1 MENFIHSFN
10 YSQTIK
16 KDNIPEFSKK
26 PNENEINL
34 IDAIGKLYFPEELL
48 PQSDIEVTVYYPR
61 QFEALRIAYCC
72 TYEDLLLSITKSN
85 EWTDV
90 SGGKS
95 KASFYKTNDEKYLF
109 KSINKNEFEMFL
121 DIGFY
126 YFQHIDEYLFHKM
139 PSVLM
144 KILGVYKIRI
154 KTTNNGK
161 TRIENFYLMMMEN
174 LNYGFKGEPEHIK
187 SYDLK
192 GSTIN
197 RYITKKDIS
206 KDNIVLLDSNFKKD
220 FKNEPIPLKKDL
232 YGLLLVSVYND
243 TLFLSKMGIV
253 DYSLLLL
260 INKKDDKNRKIRVG
274 IIDYIRRYTWDKKLE
289 HFVKTIINGFNSP
302 TIINPTDY
310 KERFISAI
318 NSYFIGI

>member
-1 MENFIHSFN
+1 MFN
-10 YSQTIK
+10 
-16 KDNIPEFSKK
+16 
-26 PNENEINL
+26 
-34 IDAIGKLYFPEELL
+34 
-48 PQSDIEVTVYYPR
+48 
-61 QFEALRIAYCC
+61 CC
-72 TYEDLLLSITKSN
+72 TYEDLLLSLNKSN
-85 EWTDV
+85 VWKDV

-95 KASFYKTNDEKYLF
+95 KASFYKTKDEKYLF
-109 KSINKNEFEMFL
+109 KSINKNEFNMFL
-121 DIGFY
+121 EIAFF

-154 KTTNNGK
+154 KKKEKGNTT
-161 TRIENFYLMMMEN
+161 IEQYYLMMMEN
-174 LNYGFKGEPEHIK
+174 LNFGFNGQEKRIR

-197 RYITKKDIS
+197 RYVQKKEKKQ

-220 FKNEPIPLKKDL
+220 FNNEPIPLVKDL
-232 YGLLLVSVYND
+232 YGLLLVSIYND

-253 DYSLLLL
+253 DYSLLLY
-260 INKKDDKNRKIRVG
+260 INESEVDHSIIKVG
-274 IIDYIRRYTWDKKLE
+274 IIDYIRKYTWDKKLE

-310 KERFISAI
+310 KERFITAI
-318 NSYFIGI
+318 KSYFIGI